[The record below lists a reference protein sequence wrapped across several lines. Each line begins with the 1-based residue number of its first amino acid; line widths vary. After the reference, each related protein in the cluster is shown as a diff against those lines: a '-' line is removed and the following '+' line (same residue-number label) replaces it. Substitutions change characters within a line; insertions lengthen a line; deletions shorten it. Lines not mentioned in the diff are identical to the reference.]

1 LNGPLKEKY
10 MAILRA
16 AGTIALL
23 VACVVALAPSQRAQ
37 LDVEAFRTKIRKI
50 LSDGAAPSL
59 AVAVARN
66 GEIVWSEAFGFAD
79 REARVPATVETP
91 YSIASLTK
99 PFTATALMILEE
111 RRRLDLDE
119 PLSRYLGPLERP
131 GVSAPGEVTLRRI
144 LGHVA
149 GFPVHYQYFFD
160 DQPDRPLSFAETM
173 RCYGAEIHKPG
184 SRHSYSNLGFGAL
197 GETVARVSGQRYRDF
212 LAREVFA
219 PLGLKGAS
227 VPERAEEA
235 VGAAKRYGRDG
246 SLLPFYVT
254 DFTGGSAVFASVEDV
269 VRFGSFHAGALMAG
283 QRAVLT
289 PESLTAMQQK
299 GTGDNGLGW
308 SVNHTWNKHPV
319 IWHSGAMPGAA
330 ATLWLVPAEKV
341 AIAVVANQI
350 GASVN
355 QLAGEILADLLPAGQ
370 PAAGSR
376 APEEAKSSTP
386 VPTPSATDHSTGRYR
401 GRLMTC
407 PKPEMLA
414 IDVQR
419 PGELELTVGSES
431 PRLLDGTFTGGR
443 LYTEFSSATGS
454 TKSQFQLDLRLV
466 GNRLEGPVTR
476 RTSVGPRANF
486 AVTIWAELKSER

>member
-1 LNGPLKEKY
+1 
-10 MAILRA
+10 MRRA
-16 AGTIALL
+16 TGTIGLL
-23 VACVVALAPSQRAQ
+23 VACAVALAPSQRAQ
-37 LDVEAFRTKIRKI
+37 INTEAFRTKIRKI
-50 LSDGAAPSL
+50 LADGAAPSL
-59 AVAVARN
+59 ALAVARN
-66 GEIVWSEAFGFAD
+66 GEMVWSEAFGFAD
-79 REARVPATVETP
+79 REARVPATVQTP

-111 RRRLDLDE
+111 RGRLGLNE
-119 PLSRYLGPLERP
+119 PLSRYVGTLERP

-173 RCYGAEIHKPG
+173 RCYGAEIQKSG
-184 SRHSYSNLGFGAL
+184 NGYAYSNLGFGAL

-219 PLGLKGAS
+219 PLGLKRAS
-227 VPERAEEA
+227 VPETAEEA

-254 DFTGGSAVFASVEDV
+254 DFPGGSAVFATVEDLV
-269 VRFGSFHAGALMAG
+269 HFGSFHAGALMAG
-283 QRAVLT
+283 QRAILT
-289 PESLTAMQQK
+289 PESLRAMHQP
-299 GTGDNGLGW
+299 GAGDYGLGW
-308 SVNHTWNKHPV
+308 SINSNWNKHRV
-319 IWHSGAMPGAA
+319 IWHSGAMPGSA

-350 GASVN
+350 GAPVN
-355 QLAGEILADLLPAGQ
+355 QLAGEILAGLLPAEQ

-376 APEEAKSSTP
+376 AAEDAKPSTSVSTP
-386 VPTPSATDHSTGRYR
+386 STPDQSTGRYR

-407 PKPEMLA
+407 PKPQMLA
-414 IDVQR
+414 INVQR
-419 PGELELTVGSES
+419 PGEVELTLGSAG

-443 LYTEFSSATGS
+443 LYTEFSSTAGS
-454 TKSQFQLDLRLV
+454 TTSRYQVDLRLV

-476 RTSVGPRANF
+476 RTGLGPRANML
-486 AVTIWAELKSER
+486 VTIWAELESER